1 MLELRTSSWKMGRYV
16 SAEAEK
22 AQLKAVHGATA
33 IVALTR
39 YD

>member
-1 MLELRTSSWKMGRYV
+1 MLELRTSFWKMGRYV
-16 SAEAEK
+16 SAEAERV
-22 AQLKAVHGATA
+22 QLKAAHGAAA